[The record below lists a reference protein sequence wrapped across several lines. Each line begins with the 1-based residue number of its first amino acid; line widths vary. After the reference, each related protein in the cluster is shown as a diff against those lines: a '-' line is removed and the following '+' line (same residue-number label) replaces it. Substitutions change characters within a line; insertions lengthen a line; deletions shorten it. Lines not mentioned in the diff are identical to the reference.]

1 MSEQFSEDHRTR
13 IQGAKPTEPYGG
25 FEFRVQRGNA
35 SGRSVNFQCG
45 HRQKDE
51 TLQTARYD
59 KLHDASDTTRL
70 GLGHERLGLFGRG
83 LFGRKRQR
91 Q

>member
-1 MSEQFSEDHRTR
+1 MVYFDTQDTGPAYIQFTR
-13 IQGAKPTEPYGG
+13 K
-25 FEFRVQRGNA
+25 
-35 SGRSVNFQCG
+35 
-45 HRQKDE
+45 KDE
-51 TLQTARYD
+51 TLQFENRHGTGKTCD
-59 KLHDASDTTRL
+59 NSCDASDTICL